1 MSKNWRIPTARPM
14 STTRYWLSEGSVP
27 ICKKIFWRKLFV
39 FLFQIN
45 WQGHTVLA
53 ACRLCSR
60 QNRTKQNLAERQMLA
75 WHPASRC
82 TQICLVFW
90 QITNYDILTLLCSTY
105 SMLRFFWYSY
115 IENHE
120 DANELSEAEGDTKFE
135 GRESRDHGCSAL
147 SDCEIKIILL
157 YVNSYC
163 LRKWSISKVIK
174 NLQFSML
181 TWWHRERKICW
192 RSLRWKGPPQ
202 RPLPWRAKCLRTQI
216 CTKKRI
222 I

>member
-1 MSKNWRIPTARPM
+1 MGTAWKYFYQSLRNWGFLLLNFDIIESFLNSRYRRVLTARPM

-75 WHPASRC
+75 WHQASRF

-135 GRESRDHGCSAL
+135 GRESRDHGRSSPPWL
-147 SDCEIKIILL
+147 W
-157 YVNSYC
+157 N
-163 LRKWSISKVIK
+163 K
-174 NLQFSML
+174 NHSVL
-181 TWWHRERKICW
+181 
-192 RSLRWKGPPQ
+192 G
-202 RPLPWRAKCLRTQI
+202 
-216 CTKKRI
+216 
-222 I
+222 